1 VLINEL
7 IVPAPAW
14 DAALP
19 SARVPWLT
27 VEPSAISHVRTH
39 ALTSSFGYAVLPAVP
54 PLGADGATYVAG
66 VLGVYGA
73 TGTNGVVAANA
84 RPQAAVNGLPTN
96 NLKQFVQ
103 MKTRVNVDG
112 DGARG
117 PEPEREQA

>member
-7 IVPAPAW
+7 IAPVPSW
-14 DAALP
+14 GAALP
-19 SARVPWLT
+19 GARAPWRTVTLSAVGHGETYAP
-27 VEPSAISHVRTH
+27 
-39 ALTSSFGYAVLPAVP
+39 TSSNGYA
-54 PLGADGATYVAG
+54 
-66 VLGVYGA
+66 
-73 TGTNGVVAANA
+73 VAANA
-84 RPQAAVNGLPTN
+84 RPQAVANGLPTN

>member
-14 DAALP
+14 GAALP
-19 SARVPWLT
+19 SAHVPWPT
-27 VEPSAISHVRTH
+27 VEPSAIGHGRTY
-39 ALTSSFGYAVLPAVP
+39 ALTSSLGYAVLPAM
-54 PLGADGATYVAG
+54 PLLRAAGATNVAG
-66 VLGVYGA
+66 VPGA
-73 TGTNGVVAANA
+73 YCAAGTNGVVAANA
-84 RPQAAVNGLPTN
+84 RQAAAYGLPTN
-96 NLKQFVQ
+96 NMKQFVQ

>member
-1 VLINEL
+1 MLINEL

-14 DAALP
+14 GAALP
-19 SARVPWLT
+19 GARLPLLT
-27 VEPSAISHVRTH
+27 VAPSAFGHGETY
-39 ALTSSFGYAVLPAVP
+39 APTSS
-54 PLGADGATYVAG
+54 LGFAAGAADVAG
-66 VLGVYGA
+66 VLGVCDVLGA
-73 TGTNGVVAANA
+73 SGAVAAEV
-84 RPQAAVNGLPTN
+84 RPPAAANGLPTN

>member
-14 DAALP
+14 GAALP
-19 SARVPWLT
+19 GARVPWLT
-27 VEPSAISHVRTH
+27 VEPSVAGHGRTY
-39 ALTSSFGYAVLPAVP
+39 ALTSSLGYAVLPAL
-54 PLGADGATYVAG
+54 PLLADGATDVAG
-66 VLGVYGA
+66 VLGANGA
-73 TGTNGVVAANA
+73 AGTNGIVTTKA
-84 RPQAAVNGLPTN
+84 RPQAAANGLPTN
-96 NLKQFVQ
+96 NMKQFVQ

>member
-14 DAALP
+14 GAALP
-19 SARVPWLT
+19 GACAPWLT
-27 VEPSAISHVRTH
+27 VEPSAISHGQSY
-39 ALTSSFGYAVLPAVP
+39 APTSSLGYAA
-54 PLGADGATYVAG
+54 GATDVAG
-66 VLGVYGA
+66 GLGVSGA
-73 TGTNGVVAANA
+73 TATNGAVAAKV
-84 RPQAAVNGLPTN
+84 RPLAAANELPTN